1 MWIMGRMTK
10 AKHIADQLG
19 QAKIALALGVGVTAV
34 NNAVSRKHF
43 PATWYPVIRDMCR
56 AVGKDCPESA
66 FNFKSPSSDVSQ
78 IDGSLPSKDV
88 GSGNA
93 NVKGAA

>member
-1 MWIMGRMTK
+1 MSKPVKNLLKQIGKRDEIASECGVAPIAVYRWGESGCIPS
-10 AKHIADQLG
+10 KHLP
-19 QAKIALALGVGVTAV
+19 GVLRVAER
-34 NNAVSRKHF
+34 NNAGIEADALIAAHDV
-43 PATWYPVIRDMCR
+43 
-56 AVGKDCPESA
+56 
-66 FNFKSPSSDVSQ
+66 SPSSDVSQ

>member
-1 MWIMGRMTK
+1 LRV
-10 AKHIADQLG
+10 AER
-19 QAKIALALGVGVTAV
+19 
-34 NNAVSRKHF
+34 NNAGIEADALIAAHDV
-43 PATWYPVIRDMCR
+43 
-56 AVGKDCPESA
+56 
-66 FNFKSPSSDVSQ
+66 SPSSDVSQ